1 MRYHV
6 HPRVFAT
13 IMRHEGITIL
23 DAAMVALG
31 QRNWFLDPRMPKDLF
46 PEQHDWLT
54 LGFIKNSAFVYDDK
68 WDDVT
73 IPEERYISIPFFFEE
88 IRYKLWRRTD

>member
-1 MRYHV
+1 MRYYV

-31 QRNWFLDPRMPKDLF
+31 QRNWFLDLRMPKDLF
-46 PEQHDWLT
+46 PEQRDWLT
-54 LGFIKNSAFVYDDK
+54 CGFIKNSAFVYDDN
-68 WDDVT
+68 WDVT
-73 IPEERYISIPFFFEE
+73 IPEERYISKPFYGAN
-88 IRYKLWRRTD
+88 IRYKLWRRVE